1 MDWDESSPLQNYY
14 NNFPIVL
21 EDIECLDGQSPRQDF
36 AMPLP
41 SMLSPFPE
49 GPTSNGLSPSMT
61 HPNSS
66 ELVLEPQESTD
77 SLELGVT
84 NKGSFNAKA
93 MLLTYSQAPQL
104 SREQI
109 LEHLISLNNQS
120 VQLLGAVIGQE
131 HHVDQGIHYHAAI
144 QWTSSRTWRP
154 SMFDVNQVHPNIRT
168 HRKGKSTFAESLMRM
183 WKYPQKE
190 DTTPLK
196 WGVEPSLKR
205 SRNQIAQEAIGIA
218 ETQSV
223 ESALSYLKE
232 SQAMELVK
240 NYHAIERS
248 LTAMSQKAK
257 RTKTEARPLP
267 SFKPNIIASIPD
279 ELKSLYI
286 WGPSGKGKTQL
297 ARALLPE
304 ALVISHTDQLRGCDF
319 SKGVIFDDFGVSHW
333 PVTAV
338 IHLVDWEVDRGINVK
353 HGHVVIPAH
362 TRKIFTYNNCIEY
375 WMPSNAS
382 PEQQIAVKRRLD
394 ELELKAKCYL

>member
-21 EDIECLDGQSPRQDF
+21 EDIECLDGQSPKQDF
-36 AMPLP
+36 ALPLDL
-41 SMLSPFPE
+41 MQSPFPE
-49 GPTSNGLSPSMT
+49 APTSNGLLPSVTIPISSSPGL
-61 HPNSS
+61 
-66 ELVLEPQESTD
+66 ELQESSD
-77 SLELGVT
+77 SLATAPATGGVFT
-84 NKGSFNAKA
+84 AKA
-93 MLLTYSQAPQL
+93 LLLTYSQAPQL
-104 SREQI
+104 SRELI
-109 LEHLISLNNQS
+109 LEHLKSLNNHS
-120 VQLLGAVIGQE
+120 CQLLGVVIGQE
-131 HHVDQGIHYHAAI
+131 HHVDQGIHYHAAV

-183 WKYPQKE
+183 WRYPQKE
-190 DTTPLK
+190 DTNPLK
-196 WGVEPSLKR
+196 WGTEPSLKR
-205 SRNQIAQEAIGIA
+205 SRNQVALEAIGIA

-223 ESALSYLKE
+223 ENAPHFLKE

-257 RTKTEARPLP
+257 RTKTEAKSID

-297 ARALLPE
+297 ARAILPN

-319 SKGVIFDDFGVSHW
+319 SQGVIFDDFGVSHW

-382 PEQQIAVKRRLD
+382 PEQQIAVKRRLY
-394 ELELKAKCYL
+394 ELELKAKCFL